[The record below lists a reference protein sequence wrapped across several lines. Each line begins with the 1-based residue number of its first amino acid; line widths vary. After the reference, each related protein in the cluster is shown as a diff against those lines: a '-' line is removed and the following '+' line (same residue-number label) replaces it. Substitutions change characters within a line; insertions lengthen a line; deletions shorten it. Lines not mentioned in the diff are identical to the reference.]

1 MIGIQTISV
10 LLEEPGV
17 GLTLLPR
24 ATRQLQYYGPV
35 LNEHG
40 ITPWYSFFSKKK
52 KRETLKPSRNNI
64 HCQPQARTQEK
75 FFLMLSF

>member
-40 ITPWYSFFSKKK
+40 ITRGIPFFLKKK
-52 KRETLKPSRNNI
+52 KGKPSSPHAIIYIVSLRL
-64 HCQPQARTQEK
+64 ALRR
-75 FFLMLSF
+75 SFS

>member
-1 MIGIQTISV
+1 MDLRFFLVPLVSYNTM
-10 LLEEPGV
+10 
-17 GLTLLPR
+17 GLSSMSMGLPR
-24 ATRQLQYYGPV
+24 
-35 LNEHG
+35 G
-40 ITPWYSFFSKKK
+40 IPFFLKKKK

>member
-52 KRETLKPSRNNI
+52 KKKGN
-64 HCQPQARTQEK
+64 PQALTQ
-75 FFLMLSF
+75 